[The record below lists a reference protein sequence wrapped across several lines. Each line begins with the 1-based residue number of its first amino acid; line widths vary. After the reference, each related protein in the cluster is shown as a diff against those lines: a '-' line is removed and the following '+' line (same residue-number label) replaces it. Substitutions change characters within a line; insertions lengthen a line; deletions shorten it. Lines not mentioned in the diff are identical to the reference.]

1 MVTAPSVR
9 PLILALLV
17 DDGVPAPWSA
27 PAGAVI
33 PDATPLVQGQLE
45 GAATPGERVQILAGG
60 RVLGEAAIDPV
71 TSAWSFRLTL
81 PTTPGT
87 TYTLTARLVG
97 PTGLVGPLSAGW
109 SFRLDTVAPLAP
121 QVALVLDSGVS
132 ASDRI
137 TADPRLRITGLETG
151 AAWEWTVNGGV
162 SWTAGAGSG
171 FSLTAEGLQTVQ
183 VRQRDAAGWMSAP
196 SPGLTV
202 QLDRT
207 APTTTASLDQVP
219 VGTTGDPRPL
229 LRGRLSAP
237 LAIDEQVVVLQG
249 SKLLGLGVP
258 DPDRL
263 GWSLML
269 NLAPTAGSTITVAVA
284 VRDQA
289 GNRGPLSPARSFV
302 LDTVAPT
309 TAVAITDVVD
319 DAGPVTGSVAPGIA
333 SDDASP
339 TVRGTV
345 AAALGR
351 GEQVVV
357 FAGAQR
363 LGVATV
369 NATTRTW
376 SATLDLPASPG
387 RDLALTARVVDAAG
401 WTGPASAPRAFRLD
415 TQGDWSYDWAA
426 AIPLAGAPGVQLA
439 QVTVPGVRPLAAT
452 CLRIDLATP
461 GLRLA
466 STGRIDGWL
475 DGQRETLTQTSQGA
489 VAASRTGATP
499 LVAAVNAD
507 GFRLTDGS
515 RAVPTDLRGL
525 AVNAGVLVSSGSG
538 APTAPVFLRDPL
550 SGARILPMA
559 PAGLDPTGLEV
570 AVAGFSQVLRQG
582 IVQGDALT
590 QSARTGLGLSAD
602 GRQLLLLTLDRR
614 IDLGAPGGLVGAT
627 AWEVGAVLQGFGAW
641 DGLNLDGGGSTQMA
655 WWNPVAGQAQVLN
668 APLQERYVGQSLGV
682 GYW

>member
-1 MVTAPSVR
+1 MVTAPTAR

-17 DDGVPAPWSA
+17 DDGVVAPWSA

-33 PDATPLVQGQLE
+33 PDATPLLQGSLE
-45 GAATPGERVQILAGG
+45 AAAAADERLQILAGG
-60 RVLGEAAIDPV
+60 RVLGEAAIDPL
-71 TSAWSFRLTL
+71 TTAWSFRLAL
-81 PTTPGT
+81 PPTPGT
-87 TYTLTARLVG
+87 AYTLTARLVG
-97 PTGLVGPLSAGW
+97 PTGLAGPLSAAW
-109 SFRLDTVAPLAP
+109 SFRLDTTAPLAP
-121 QVALVLDSGVS
+121 LAALVLDTGPS
-132 ASDRI
+132 ATDRV
-137 TADPRLRITGLETG
+137 TADPRLRVTGLEAG
-151 AAWEWTVNGGV
+151 ATWEWTVNGGQ
-162 SWTAGAGSG
+162 SWTAGVGSG
-171 FSLTAEGLQTVQ
+171 FSLTADGLQTVQ
-183 VRQRDAAGWMSAP
+183 VRQRDAAGWVSLP
-196 SPGLTV
+196 STGLTV
-202 QLDRT
+202 RLDRI
-207 APTTTASLDQVP
+207 APTTVASLDQVP

-229 LRGRLSAP
+229 LRGRLSAA
-237 LAIDEQVVVLQG
+237 LAADEQVVVFQG
-249 SKLLGLGVP
+249 SKVLGQGVP
-258 DPDRL
+258 DADRL
-263 GWSLML
+263 GWSLQL
-269 NLAPTAGSTITVAVA
+269 NLPASAGSTITVAVA
-284 VRDQA
+284 VRDEA
-289 GNRGPLSPARSFV
+289 GNRGPLSPVRSFV

-309 TAVAITDVVD
+309 TTVAISDVID
-319 DAGPVTGSVAPGIA
+319 DAGPVSGSVAPGVA
-333 SDDASP
+333 SDDATP

-357 FAGAQR
+357 FDGDQR
-363 LGVATV
+363 LAVATV

-376 SATLDLPASPG
+376 SASLDLPASPG
-387 RDLALTARVVDAAG
+387 RDLALTARVVDGAG
-401 WTGPASAPRAFRLD
+401 WMGPASTPRPFRLD
-415 TQGDWSYDWAA
+415 TQGDWSYDWTTAV
-426 AIPLAGAPGVQLA
+426 PLAGAPGVQLA

-461 GLRLA
+461 GLRLW
-466 STGRIDGWL
+466 SSGRIDGWI

-489 VAASRTGATP
+489 VAASRSGPTP

-507 GFRLTDGS
+507 GFRLTDAS
-515 RAVPTDLRGL
+515 RSVPTDLRGL
-525 AVNAGVLVSSGSG
+525 AVNGGVLVSSGSG

-550 SGARILPMA
+550 SGARILPTA
-559 PAGLDPTGLEV
+559 PAGLDPAGLEV

-582 IVQGDALT
+582 IVQGDAIT

-655 WWNPVAGQAQVLN
+655 WWNPAAGQAQLLN